1 MSDRID
7 DIEPALAA
15 LEARV
20 TRAVARI
27 RELAAENRRLKAAGA
42 GAGIPAAPA
51 TSGGNG
57 AEVAALEAR
66 VRELDR
72 ERAALVAD
80 RRALTQR
87 VEEILARLEYL
98 ESETVAH

>member
-1 MSDRID
+1 MTDRID
-7 DIEPALAA
+7 DIEPILAA

-20 TRAVARI
+20 TRAVGRI
-27 RELAAENRRLKAAGA
+27 RELSAENRRLKA
-42 GAGIPAAPA
+42 
-51 TSGGNG
+51 SGGSG
-57 AEVAALEAR
+57 APVAAGSRNGSDTTALEER
-66 VRELDR
+66 IRELDR

-98 ESETVAH
+98 ESETVSH